1 MKIINKI
8 FSLALVFSFMLTA
21 MPVKAEEAVN
31 SKLYVW
37 GKVETVGTNRIQ
49 IINSTEPSNDC
60 ILNIGEDTV
69 IIDAVTGTPVA
80 LNSLKRFDRI
90 AAYVSSAMTK
100 SMPPITNA
108 YVVFVNIPED
118 YRVPRYIEVGEI
130 LESNDDSVKLL
141 TADNT
146 LIATFLKEET
156 EMFAYKTKN
165 ILGLDD
171 IHAKDEFIV
180 WYEVE
185 MLSMPGQA
193 TMVRA
198 MKLPE
203 KKQGWLFENESW
215 YYYQDG
221 RKLTEAWIP
230 STQGRWY
237 YVGSDGKM
245 VVNTE
250 IDGYVIDADGVYYST
265 IEAE

>member
-1 MKIINKI
+1 MKIIKKI
-8 FSLALVFSFMLTA
+8 FSFALVFSFMLTA
-21 MPVKAEEAVN
+21 VPVQAEETIN

-49 IINSTEPSNDC
+49 IINSSDSSNDC
-60 ILNIGEDTV
+60 ILNIGEDTL
-69 IIDAVTGTPVA
+69 ILDAVTGTPVA
-80 LNSLKRFDRI
+80 LDSLKRFDKI
-90 AAYVSSAMTK
+90 AAYVSSVMTK

-130 LESNDDSVKLL
+130 LESNEDSVKLL

-146 LIATFLKEET
+146 LIATFLKKDT

-165 ILGLDD
+165 IVGLDD
-171 IHAKDEFIV
+171 IHVKDEFIV

-215 YYYQDG
+215 YYYKDG
-221 RKLTEAWIP
+221 NKMLETWIP
-230 STQGRWY
+230 SSQGRWY
-237 YVGSDGKM
+237 YVGADGKM
-245 VVNTE
+245 AVNTE
-250 IDGYVIDADGVYYST
+250 IDGCIINADGIYYST

>member
-1 MKIINKI
+1 MKIIKRI

-21 MPVKAEEAVN
+21 MPVKAEETIH

-37 GKVETVGTNRIQ
+37 GKVEAVGTNRIQ
-49 IINSTEPSNDC
+49 IINSTDSSNDC

-80 LNSLKRFDRI
+80 LDSLKRFDRI
-90 AAYVSSAMTK
+90 SAYVSSAMTR
-100 SMPPITNA
+100 SLPPITNA

-118 YRVPRYIEVGEI
+118 YRVPRYIEVGEV

-146 LIATFLKEET
+146 LIATFLKEDT

-171 IHAKDEFIV
+171 IHVKDEFIV

-193 TMVRA
+193 TMVKA

-203 KKQGWLFENESW
+203 KKQDWLFENDSW
-215 YYYQDG
+215 YYYQEG
-221 RKLTEAWIP
+221 RKVIETWIP

-237 YVGSDGKM
+237 YVGADGKM
-245 VVNTE
+245 AVNTE

-265 IEAE
+265 IQAE